1 MDAFE
6 DLRKRIAA
14 PCWVEPGW
22 QRIVVDA
29 VERIEWLVAQDPVTV
44 VEWRGIKEWHGSLAM
59 RLRYLSGGDEI
70 VQALISDVI
79 ESAKSKASRTCM
91 VCAGAGHFAE
101 DGEKLSVLCRQH
113 EFAIDEHALDEAAV
127 REMLRKKMNVYAVL
141 AVRKR
146 AWRVIGSV
154 PSRRG
159 DLRQMISTTWSERM
173 EVGVEYVDI
182 VERDAAALYRERDV
196 PRHRLSQERVAQA
209 VDDEIERLEL
219 NRTIVEVVKG
229 ARPRMW
235 DVVMSDGTRTW
246 QEAWIEDVREDD
258 DVERVLDIAPVRIG
272 KVRGEP

>member
-1 MDAFE
+1 
-6 DLRKRIAA
+6 
-14 PCWVEPGW
+14 
-22 QRIVVDA
+22 
-29 VERIEWLVAQDPVTV
+29 
-44 VEWRGIKEWHGSLAM
+44 
-59 RLRYLSGGDEI
+59 
-70 VQALISDVI
+70 
-79 ESAKSKASRTCM
+79 
-91 VCAGAGHFAE
+91 
-101 DGEKLSVLCRQH
+101 
-113 EFAIDEHALDEAAV
+113 
-127 REMLRKKMNVYAVL
+127 
-141 AVRKR
+141 
-146 AWRVIGSV
+146 
-154 PSRRG
+154 
-159 DLRQMISTTWSERM
+159 M